1 MDLVNS
7 NQAMD
12 LSLSSMDS
20 RPTLSL
26 QVNTTASSSS
36 FMMSPPSECELTPRP
51 NVASTTPND
60 ATGTLALNATAAP
73 GLKQEVAADDDDD
86 DDDEEQPLVM
96 SFPDEETTFNPYQEM
111 VGGTPA
117 NCYQEIARPNI
128 LPVKNEFQEV
138 STRKS
143 QDQLSPDWND
153 GCGMLHLLAMA
164 ADIRSNGA
172 QKQLTNQSSLS
183 SHVMLLSNENS
194 PTFYNGTA
202 EDTLSSIS
210 EKSKATELTTSNES
224 SPATPSED
232 FSPTEYSSISGHTA
246 ISAVSA
252 VTSISSSRAN
262 IPKRRG
268 SEHPYFRLFLFA
280 IVAINPKT
288 AFTPP

>member
-51 NVASTTPND
+51 NVATTTPND
-60 ATGTLALNATAAP
+60 ATGTLTLNATAAP

-86 DDDEEQPLVM
+86 DDEEQPLVM
-96 SFPDEETTFNPYQEM
+96 SFPDEENTFNPYQEM

-172 QKQLTNQSSLS
+172 QKQLTNQSSS
-183 SHVMLLSNENS
+183 PSHVMPLSNENS

-252 VTSISSSRAN
+252 VTSISSSRSN

>member
-51 NVASTTPND
+51 NVATTTPND
-60 ATGTLALNATAAP
+60 ATGTLTLNATAAP

-86 DDDEEQPLVM
+86 DDEEQPLVM
-96 SFPDEETTFNPYQEM
+96 SFPDEENTFNPYQEM

-172 QKQLTNQSSLS
+172 QKQLTNQSSSL
-183 SHVMLLSNENS
+183 SHVMPLSNESS

-224 SPATPSED
+224 SPVTPSED

>member
-51 NVASTTPND
+51 NVATTTPND
-60 ATGTLALNATAAP
+60 ATGTLTLNATAAP

-86 DDDEEQPLVM
+86 DDEEQPLVM
-96 SFPDEETTFNPYQEM
+96 SFPDEENTFNPYQEM

-172 QKQLTNQSSLS
+172 QKQLTNQSSSS
-183 SHVMLLSNENS
+183 SHVMPLSNENS

-202 EDTLSSIS
+202 EDTQSSIS

-224 SPATPSED
+224 SPVTPSED